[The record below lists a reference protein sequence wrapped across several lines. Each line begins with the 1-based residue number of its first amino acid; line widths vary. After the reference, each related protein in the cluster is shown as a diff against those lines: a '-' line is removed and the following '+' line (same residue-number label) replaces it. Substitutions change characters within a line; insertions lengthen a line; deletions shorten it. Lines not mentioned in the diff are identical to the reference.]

1 MLRERK
7 RLAPK
12 GVTQACLAIIN
23 PNLKSRKQT
32 QTLSEMSQEELLL
45 EVELIRTIDS
55 YFTQSRLSN
64 RYEIRI
70 SSSELL
76 DAIFDECSVDLA
88 DRIQLL

>member
-1 MLRERK
+1 
-7 RLAPK
+7 
-12 GVTQACLAIIN
+12 
-23 PNLKSRKQT
+23 
-32 QTLSEMSQEELLL
+32 MSQEELLL